1 LGENLFLFGPPGV
14 GKGTQARRLST
25 AFGVPH
31 VATGDMLRGAIQ
43 SNTPLG
49 LRVADYL
56 RAGQLVPDDIMV
68 EVVNQRLAQPDTGV
82 GFIMDGYPRT
92 TAQAEALGT
101 FLAGDGS
108 RPRRQVDGVIVLDAP
123 TDALVARL
131 AGRRTC
137 ESCQKSY
144 HVTSQPPKVEG
155 VCDRCAGALVQRVDD
170 AEETVRFR
178 LGEYDEKTKPVL
190 DYFWKHQWPMLP
202 VDAIGDIDQVFGRIY
217 SAVLLS

>member
-1 LGENLFLFGPPGV
+1 MGENLFLFGPPGV

-49 LRVADYL
+49 LRVADFL
-56 RAGQLVPDDIMV
+56 RAGQLVPDEIMV
-68 EVVNQRLAQPDTGV
+68 EVVSQRLGEPDTGA

-92 TAQAEALGT
+92 MVQAEALGN
-101 FLAGDGS
+101 FLAGDGQ
-108 RPRRQVDGVIVLDAP
+108 RPARKVDGVIVLDAP
-123 TDALVARL
+123 IEALVARI

-144 HVTSQPPKVEG
+144 HVTAQPPKVEG

-170 AEETVRFR
+170 AETTVRFR
-178 LGEYDEKTKPVL
+178 LAEYADKTKPVL
-190 DYFWKHQWPMLP
+190 DYFWKHEWPMLP